1 MSKEKVI
8 FTGSAMDGIY
18 EGDLVSWCGLS
29 LSDEDQDKLTDSIN
43 QIDLLMR
50 CPSIVVYKE
59 EGPDIPRFSDT
70 FYEFVVDS
78 PQEEEN
84 VKSELKEEILS
95 IIKNYDEEI

>member
-1 MSKEKVI
+1 MRQEKVI

-18 EGDLVSWCGLS
+18 GVNLISWCGLS

-43 QIDLLMR
+43 QIELLMR

>member
-1 MSKEKVI
+1 MRQEKVI

-18 EGDLVSWCGLS
+18 GEDLYSWCGLS
-29 LSDEDQDKLTDSIN
+29 LSDEDQDKVTESIN

-50 CPSIVVYKE
+50 CPSIIYKKE

-78 PQEEEN
+78 PEEEEN
-84 VKSELKEEILS
+84 LKEELKEEILS
-95 IIKNYDEEI
+95 VIKEYDEGI

>member
-1 MSKEKVI
+1 MREEKVI

-18 EGDLVSWCGLS
+18 GEDLYSWCGLS
-29 LSDEDQDKLTDSIN
+29 LSDEDQDKVTESIN

-50 CPSIVVYKE
+50 CPSIVYKKE

-78 PQEEEN
+78 PEEEEN
-84 VKSELKEEILS
+84 LKVELKEEILS
-95 IIKNYDEEI
+95 IIENYDKDI

>member
-1 MSKEKVI
+1 MRKEKVI

-50 CPSIVVYKE
+50 CPSIDYYEE

-70 FYEFVVDS
+70 YYKFVVYS
-78 PQEEEN
+78 PEEEEN
-84 VKSELKEEILS
+84 LKEELKEEILS
-95 IIKNYDEEI
+95 IIKEYNEKI

>member
-1 MSKEKVI
+1 MGEEKVI

-18 EGDLVSWCGLS
+18 GEDLYSWCGLS
-29 LSDEDQDKLTDSIN
+29 LSDEDQDKVTESIN

-50 CPSIVVYKE
+50 CPSIIYKKE

-78 PQEEEN
+78 PEEEEN
-84 VKSELKEEILS
+84 LKVQLKEEILS
-95 IIKNYDEEI
+95 IIENYDKDI

>member
-1 MSKEKVI
+1 MRQEKVI

-18 EGDLVSWCGLS
+18 GVNLISWCGLS

>member
-1 MSKEKVI
+1 MREEKVI

-18 EGDLVSWCGLS
+18 GENLVSWCGLS

-78 PQEEEN
+78 PEEEEN
-84 VKSELKEEILS
+84 LKVQLKEEILS
-95 IIKNYDEEI
+95 IIENYDKDI

>member
-1 MSKEKVI
+1 MREEKVI

-18 EGDLVSWCGLS
+18 GENLVSWCGLS

-78 PQEEEN
+78 PREEEN

-95 IIKNYDEEI
+95 IIENYDEEI